1 MADYNSS
8 YTGMLIV
15 VIISLGTHLSNGKIL
30 DVVSQSS

>member
-8 YTGMLIV
+8 YTAEPIV
-15 VIISLGTHLSNGKIL
+15 VIISLDIYLSNGKVL